1 MPITIQEIIAS
12 DTISQFVDKTNFNFD
27 QLLLNGGGPSGPT
40 GPKGP
45 TGPAGGRGPK
55 GSTWYDGLVAP
66 NTITVAPVLRIGDY
80 YLQDSQ
86 TIPPLSTD
94 GDVWEYDGTV
104 WVLTT
109 TNLQGPV
116 GPIGQSGGF
125 GLSTGA
131 PFFNESNILYN
142 GPIGLGNG
150 ATPIN
155 EGVPSIIIGGVTS
168 QTQQLTGIPFT
179 AAYIIPEDIV
189 VGNSSDLTSLLIH
202 QKNSNSRG
210 IVFHGGETGI
220 LDKYEQTFPALLSNI
235 SIGIDD
241 KLMINV
247 PKDPTTPAAQLD
259 LRGIEL
265 ISETRS
271 QYFRAG
277 ADILFQSGVEA
288 PSQFAGQHSNFEI
301 NVGSGGSN
309 GDGNVFK
316 TITQGTIGTTL
327 LEAGNSNNITLVQS
341 QTLQKGNWQ
350 LQAGEIRMI
359 SSTAKDI
366 ALYSGKKLVLDTAAG
381 ASNGAIELASGSGG
395 INASSVGPITVASSG
410 GNISLT
416 TSSATSIIIDSG
428 DEVQMSADSE
438 IVISAQTDI
447 AISAG
452 LGGGGDIDMSAN
464 GDIDISQNLVALPAG
479 LVGKNITIQ
488 NKMLP
493 GVGSTNLGNVIISS
507 NNHINLRYQGM
518 TPLLNLPRISLDFS
532 PNTGNEPVTKFT
544 GSQTWTGAGGGFNL
558 LQNAV
563 TSQYNGLSQIPVNN
577 AEGMFRRVDTGPSG
591 AKSVPIKPGFRYEAW
606 ESLNNITGINSTELP
621 SRAPRA
627 AAVVLGNETAA
638 VAPYNFN
645 AGNSEDRTLGFSVRT
660 VASNVNPDF
669 EYFSTNMNKTAVAGI
684 FAYKR
689 HGVHNSDGNKEPL
702 QDTVATS
709 YTGTFLPGGDSANTN
724 RTNFPGFGAS
734 NDSQYGYDYRS
745 VPPPPAA
752 TQQISTGMPST
763 AQLQPLV
770 VLSFGNGVGLKLG
783 AASLNPG
790 PTPVTPP
797 TVDNSFKFP
806 IGAYPGQQV
815 TVIFDNYALNA
826 NFTEGNPATSFT
838 ALWYGKIRLNIPVY
852 RKALTSAGLSSV
864 GWYDQNDGDPTNGSG
879 FANTGQRNYYQIA
892 NTTTSADASLNVTKS
907 IVINMIWDGG
917 VQRTWTRDDNQ
928 NIPMGANGYVQYG
941 WRIIDAKFLGIK
953 SSRTINP

>member
-40 GPKGP
+40 GTKGP

-131 PFFNESNILYN
+131 PTFNQSNILYN
-142 GPIGLGNG
+142 GPIGLGDG
-150 ATPIN
+150 ASTSN
-155 EGVPSIIIGGVTS
+155 EGVPSIMIGGVTS
-168 QTQQLTGIPFT
+168 QTQSLTGIPFT

-189 VGNSSDLTSLLIH
+189 VGNPSYLTSLLIH

-220 LDKYEQTFPALLSNI
+220 LDKYEQSDPSVLSNI
-235 SIGIDD
+235 SIGVDD
-241 KLMINV
+241 KIMINV
-247 PKDPTTPAAQLD
+247 PKIPTTPAAQLD

-288 PSQFAGQHSNFEI
+288 TSQFAGQHSNFEI
-301 NVGSGGSN
+301 NVGSGSSS

-327 LEAGNSNNITLVQS
+327 LEAGVTTQITLVQS
-341 QTLQKGNWQ
+341 QTIQKGNWQ
-350 LQAGEIRMI
+350 LQAGDIRMI

-366 ALYSGKKLVLDTAAG
+366 ALYSGRKLVLDTVQG

-395 INASSVGPITVASSG
+395 ISANSVGAITVASSG

-416 TSSATSIIIDSG
+416 TTSATSIIIDSG

-438 IVISAQTDI
+438 IVIGAQNDI

-452 LGGGGDIDMSAN
+452 QSGAGDINMSAN
-464 GDIDISQNLVALPAG
+464 GDIDISQNLVALPIG
-479 LVGKNITIQ
+479 LVGKNIIIQ
-488 NKMLP
+488 NKMGPSL
-493 GVGSTNLGNVIISS
+493 GSNNLGNVIISS
-507 NNHINLRYQGM
+507 NNQINLRYQGS
-518 TPLLNLPRISLDFS
+518 TSLLNLPRIGLDFS
-532 PNTGNEPVTKFT
+532 PNTGNEPVTKFV
-544 GSQTWTGAGGGFNL
+544 GSQTWTGSGGGLTL

-563 TSQYNGLSQIPVNN
+563 TSQYNSLSGIPVNN
-577 AEGMFRRVDTGPSG
+577 AQGMFRRVDTGPSG
-591 AKSVPIKPGFRYEAW
+591 AKNVIIKPGFRYEAW
-606 ESLNNITGINSTELP
+606 ESLNNITGSNSTELP

-638 VAPYNFN
+638 VTPYNFN

-702 QDTVATS
+702 QDTVANL
-709 YTGTFLPGGDSANTN
+709 YLGTFAPGGDPANTN

-734 NDSQYGYDYRS
+734 NDTGPQYGYDYRS
-745 VPPPPAA
+745 TTTPNSTTPV
-752 TQQISTGMPST
+752 STGMPST
-763 AQLQPLV
+763 AQLQPLI
-770 VLSFGNGVGLKLG
+770 VLSFGNGVGRKIG
-783 AASLNPG
+783 AASAAPT
-790 PTPVTPP
+790 TPVTPP
-797 TVDNSFKFP
+797 DIDNSFKFP

-815 TVIFDNYALNA
+815 TVIFDNYALDA
-826 NFTEGNPATSFT
+826 TYTEGLSSFN

-852 RKALTSAGLSSV
+852 RKASTSAGLGSV
-864 GWYDQNDGDPTNGSG
+864 GWYDQNDGGATDSSSFSNDGK
-879 FANTGQRNYYQIA
+879 RNYYQIA
-892 NTTTSADASLNVTKS
+892 NVTTTVDANINATKS
-907 IVINMIWDGG
+907 IIINMIWDGG

-928 NIPMGANGYVQYG
+928 ASFETGVNGYIQYG
-941 WRIIDAKFLGIK
+941 WRIIDAKFAGIK
-953 SSRTINP
+953 SSRTLNP